1 MMTDNKDLLTRLETS
16 LPYIEPFPNIM
27 LISDWDITHEI
38 VHSLRQLQ
46 TPPTLNHVK
55 GHQDNLLPYC
65 AVPLDA
71 QLNVDADAEAGY
83 YQCMYPGKRPFIPR
97 LPSNHVQLHLS
108 GKSYALK

>member
-1 MMTDNKDLLTRLETS
+1 MTDNKDLLTRVETS

-71 QLNVDADAEAGY
+71 QLNVDADAAATKF
-83 YQCMYPGKRPFIPR
+83 Q
-97 LPSNHVQLHLS
+97 H
-108 GKSYALK
+108 SYGSRR